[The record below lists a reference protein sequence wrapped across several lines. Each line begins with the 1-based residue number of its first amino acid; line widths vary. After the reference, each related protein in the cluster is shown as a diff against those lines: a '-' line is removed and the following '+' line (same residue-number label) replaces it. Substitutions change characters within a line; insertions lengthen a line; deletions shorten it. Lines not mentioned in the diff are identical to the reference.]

1 MEKEKQGRNKSG
13 QFTKGN
19 NFAKGHGGASK
30 YKKEYAAKLI
40 EYFSKP
46 PTRVEYVKYY
56 DSDGKVKREEPVV
69 LGADYPTFAGFATT
83 IGVTSR
89 TLENWRANYAGFAE
103 ACERAEDIA
112 HNILIVNG
120 LAGNYNGNFAKFI
133 ASNQFD
139 MAEKSEQKITGDEG
153 WNVKI
158 TVEGGEKNDADHQ
171 S

>member
-13 QFTKGN
+13 RFTKGN
-19 NFAKGHGGASK
+19 NFAKGNGGTSK
-30 YKKEYAAKLI
+30 YKKEYATKLI

-56 DSDGKVKREEPVV
+56 DSDGNIKREEPVV

-89 TLENWRANYAGFAE
+89 TLENWRERYVGFAE

-139 MAEKSEQKITGDEG
+139 MAEKEKHELSGIEG
-153 WNVKI
+153 IDLNI
-158 TVEGGEKNDADHQ
+158 ELLRTGEKDKAK
-171 S
+171 